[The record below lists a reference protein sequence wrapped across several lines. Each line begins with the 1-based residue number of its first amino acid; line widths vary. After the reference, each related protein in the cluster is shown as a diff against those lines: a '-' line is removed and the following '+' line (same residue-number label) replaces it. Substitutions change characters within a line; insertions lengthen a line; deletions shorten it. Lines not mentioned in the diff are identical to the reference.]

1 MDQAQDLGAQL
12 FLGDGSG
19 PELVDDVF
27 GAPAVLAARVQDL
40 GALDLLVELEF
51 LAALG
56 GAFVD
61 GVAESLLPA
70 PRLICGHPV

>member
-12 FLGDGSG
+12 FLSDGSG
-19 PELVDDVF
+19 PELVNDVF
-27 GAPAVLAARVQDL
+27 GAPAVLAALVQGL

-56 GAFVD
+56 VAFVD
-61 GVAESLLPA
+61 GVAEPLLPT
-70 PRLICGHPV
+70 PCLVGSHPV